1 MASLLKP
8 PQDDSITESEGP
20 HHSREEVVRPGVEG
34 PGVPSELP
42 ARLELEHIYDE
53 YFDFVWRSLQ
63 RLGVRPSLL
72 DDALQDVF
80 VVVHRRL
87 ADFEGRS
94 TLKTWL
100 FGICMRVA
108 SDYARRHKQQALTAE
123 PGADVV
129 DISARDPLEQ
139 AARTEAVEFLY
150 EQLAELDDD
159 KRAVFILAELEDM
172 SCAEIAIAV
181 GANVNTVTSRLKAAR
196 LAFEAGVR
204 RYQAR
209 DRRKLGGSR

>member
-1 MASLLKP
+1 MASLVNP
-8 PQDDSITESEGP
+8 PPDDSITESEQP
-20 HHSREEVVRPGVEG
+20 HHSRGEVVRPGVEG
-34 PGVPSELP
+34 PGVPPALS

-53 YFDFVWRSLQ
+53 YFDLVWRSLQ
-63 RLGVRPSLL
+63 RLGIRPSLL

-87 ADFEGRS
+87 SDFEGRS
-94 TLKTWL
+94 SLKTWL

-108 SDYARRHKQQALTAE
+108 SDYGRRQKQQALAAE
-123 PGADVV
+123 PGADVA
-129 DISARDPLEQ
+129 DLGARDPLEQ

-150 EQLAELDDD
+150 AQLAELDED

-172 SCAEIAIAV
+172 SCAEIAVAV

-209 DRRKLGGSR
+209 DRRKLGGAR

>member
-1 MASLLKP
+1 M
-8 PQDDSITESEGP
+8 
-20 HHSREEVVRPGVEG
+20 VRPGVEG

-42 ARLELEHIYDE
+42 ARLELERIYDE

-63 RLGVRPSLL
+63 RLGVGPSLL

-87 ADFEGRS
+87 SDFEGRS

-108 SDYARRHKQQALTAE
+108 SDYARRHKQQAGSVE
-123 PGADVV
+123 PSDVV
-129 DISARDPLEQ
+129 DLGARDPLEQ
-139 AARTEAVEFLY
+139 AARTEAVAFLY
-150 EQLAELDDD
+150 AQLAELDDD

-172 SCAEIAIAV
+172 SCAEIAVAV